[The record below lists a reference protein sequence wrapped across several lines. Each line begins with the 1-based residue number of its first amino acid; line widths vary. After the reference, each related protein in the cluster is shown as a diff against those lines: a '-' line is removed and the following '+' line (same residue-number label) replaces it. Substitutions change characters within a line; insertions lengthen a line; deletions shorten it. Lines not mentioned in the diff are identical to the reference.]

1 MGTYFE
7 DPAVPA
13 PQRLHQYPYPL
24 AYLAGSAKQDSLDA
38 DAVPNNNNKMSIIH
52 PYNVNILCHAAPI
65 SYNAVTAFIYVMT
78 SLPRCIYMMTTLC
91 IFSRCGVPYSPRLS
105 QHSWATGDE
114 IFYTRT
120 YWLCLRFAIR
130 LT

>member
-91 IFSRCGVPYSPRLS
+91 IFSQRGVHSPR
-105 QHSWATGDE
+105 HPKIRIRTGTGDE

-120 YWLCLRFAIR
+120 YWLCRFAIR